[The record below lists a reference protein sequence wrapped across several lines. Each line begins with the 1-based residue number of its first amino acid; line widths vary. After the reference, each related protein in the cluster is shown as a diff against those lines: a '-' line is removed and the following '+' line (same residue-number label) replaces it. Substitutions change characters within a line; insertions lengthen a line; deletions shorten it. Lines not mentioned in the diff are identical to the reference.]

1 MTTSEGLIDIHVHAY
16 IWPGPRGFST
26 AEVVLERYDEAG
38 IQMGVILPL
47 VSPEVYLP
55 QSNEEVLAI
64 VEAHPDRFVAF
75 CNIDPRAMTNSAAA
89 PLGEL
94 LAYYKER
101 GCRGV
106 GEVMPNMPFLDPLVQ
121 NLFRHVEGEGLPL
134 TFDMSTRI
142 GGAYGLFDEPGLP
155 QLEDCLKRFEDLV
168 FLGHGPPFWAE
179 ISKLRDP
186 SERSGYP
193 GGPVDE
199 GRVPELMRRYD
210 NLWGDLSAYS
220 GYNALARDMEYA
232 AEFLEEFEDRL
243 LFGTD
248 ICAPDTPLWLPPLL
262 RQMRETGA
270 IGRRTYRKIARKN
283 AQRLLSL

>member
-1 MTTSEGLIDIHVHAY
+1 MTASGGLIDIHVHAY

-26 AEVVLERYDEAG
+26 ADEVLERYDKAG

-106 GEVMPNMPFLDPLVQ
+106 GEVMPNMPFLDPLAS
-121 NLFRHVEGEGLPL
+121 R
-134 TFDMSTRI
+134 
-142 GGAYGLFDEPGLP
+142 
-155 QLEDCLKRFEDLV
+155 
-168 FLGHGPPFWAE
+168 
-179 ISKLRDP
+179 P
-186 SERSGYP
+186 SRG
-193 GGPVDE
+193 
-199 GRVPELMRRYD
+199 VPH
-210 NLWGDLSAYS
+210 
-220 GYNALARDMEYA
+220 
-232 AEFLEEFEDRL
+232 
-243 LFGTD
+243 
-248 ICAPDTPLWLPPLL
+248 DT
-262 RQMRETGA
+262 M
-270 IGRRTYRKIARKN
+270 
-283 AQRLLSL
+283 